1 MSHMS
6 QDYIKTE
13 YGIMPVPEGFDE
25 VEYLSDSFFK
35 VKKEGMYGTCN
46 PIGKI
51 IVEAKYKRLDL
62 LESSFI
68 VADNDKTVDI
78 FNHRGEIILKGL
90 KGFVCSIIAI
100 NKYLFL
106 YFGEDTI
113 LYNHKG
119 ELLWR
124 IDLPLSKVSKF
135 EDESFC
141 CYLKTQS
148 KDWKV
153 GVLSIDG
160 KVIIPN
166 EYKNIEYEKGFFK
179 AEYTFSFFEKNVY
192 RIFDIHGHLLFDD
205 EYKKFSRISILENGI
220 IAEEAAYN
228 NDGELFLYDFS
239 GRVLISAK
247 DIVPTG
253 NGMFVVGT
261 WNKKQ
266 RRCCDGVI
274 DLCGNEVLPCIYH
287 RIEAYKDGYFY
298 ISRNSYGRYKGKL
311 DEKYINCEGVR
322 KLSLSGN
329 IEVQN
334 GENSL
339 WLPSDYSWGTDYV
352 KGLAIVCSNS
362 GVGVIDTKFNTI
374 INAYYSS
381 VVLLDNNTILL
392 NSIGNENSCQGIVDW
407 SGNVIIPTQFSKIKQ
422 IKEDRYIA
430 NREEEWCFYDDKG
443 KLLSKDKYVVVQ
455 DFKYSYEGF
464 DIICAVVYKGKEK
477 ITDYRTRLSQ
487 GGIISEDGT
496 EIVPCIYDKVTL
508 YPPHYALCVRN
519 KVYTLVDF
527 YENKQTSF
535 PKLKIKHVCHIDKLG
550 RCVYSDDCK
559 WNGEKGEWED
569 GTEGILSLGGI
580 IIPTGKYESIHLL
593 DNGLI
598 CVGVNKHTVPFY
610 NYEGGYT
617 VYQNWGLLNQ
627 SGDEV
632 IPLKYTKISDFKKGY
647 ATICQGGE
655 WEDSEFGIRLKKGKW
670 GVINEKGEFA
680 VECIHDSESYHD
692 LVDILNMNKHAEK
705 TYLSHPPRPNKI
717 LSLCFN
723 VASSKT
729 ANTDMEYL
737 QRNWGNDEDGSG
749 YTREEIDRMYR
760 DAFDNNPELEWNI
773 D

>member
-1 MSHMS
+1 MS

-35 VKKEGMYGTCN
+35 VKKEGKYGTCN

-51 IVEAKYKRLDL
+51 IVETKYKRLDL

-90 KGFVCSIIAI
+90 KGFVCSILAI

-124 IDLPLSKVSKF
+124 LDLTLSEVSKF
-135 EDESFC
+135 ENESVIS
-141 CYLKTQS
+141 YLKTRS
-148 KDWKV
+148 KDWKL

-166 EYKNIEYEKGFFK
+166 EYNNIEYEKGVFK
-179 AEYTFSFFEKNVY
+179 VEYSFPNIEGNVY
-192 RIFDIHGHLLFDD
+192 RIFDIYGNLLFD
-205 EYKKFSRISILENGI
+205 ENYKKYSRISVLENGI

-228 NDGELFLYDFS
+228 NDGDIFLYDFS
-239 GRVLISAK
+239 GQILKSAK

-253 NGMFVVGT
+253 NGMYVVST

-266 RRCCDGVI
+266 RRYCDGVI
-274 DLCGNEVLPCIYH
+274 DSCGNELLPSIYY
-287 RIEAYKDGYFY
+287 RIEAYKDGVFY
-298 ISRNSYGRYKGKL
+298 ISRNNYGRCKGKL
-311 DEKYINCEGVR
+311 EEKYINCEGVR

-352 KGLAIVCSNS
+352 KGLAIVCSDS

-381 VVLLDNNTILL
+381 IVLLDNNTILL

-407 SGNVIIPTQFSKIKQ
+407 SGNTIIPAQFSKIKH

-430 NREEEWCFYDDKG
+430 NREEEWCFYDNKG
-443 KLLSKDKYVVVQ
+443 KLLSVDKYVVVR

-464 DIICAVVYKGKEK
+464 DIICAVVYKSKEK
-477 ITDYRTRLSQ
+477 IADYRTRLSQ

-535 PKLKIKHVCHIDKLG
+535 PKLKIKHVYHIDKLG
-550 RCVYSDDCK
+550 RCVYSDDCIYDS
-559 WNGEKGEWED
+559 ED
-569 GTEGILSLGGI
+569 GRWSGGTMGVLSLDGV
-580 IIPTGKYESIHLL
+580 IIPSKKYDSINVLE
-593 DNGLI
+593 NGLMKVCI
-598 CVGVNKHTVPFY
+598 N
-610 NYEGGYT
+610 
-617 VYQNWGLLNQ
+617 QRWGMLNQ
-627 SGDEV
+627 EGAELLPV
-632 IPLKYTKISDFKKGY
+632 KYTKISDFRGEY
-647 ATICQGGE
+647 ATICLGGE
-655 WEDSEFGIRLKKGKW
+655 YEYTVFETKIRNGKW
-670 GVINEKGEFA
+670 GVVNMKGEF
-680 VECIHDSESYHD
+680 VIECIYDTESLHG
-692 LVDILNMNKHAEK
+692 LVTPSDII
-705 TYLSHPPRPNKI
+705 SHPKTTLLNSFPHPSII
-717 LSLCFN
+717 LSLSFD
-723 VASSKT
+723 VVSSKT
-729 ANTDMEYL
+729 ANTDMEYI
-737 QRNWGNDEDGSG
+737 QRNGGNDEDGSG
-749 YTREEIDRMYR
+749 YTREEIEQMYR